1 MSVAPSKPLLLFFL
15 MGLGA
20 VEEIRYEKIK
30 PRFDA
35 TTLDECKELRFH
47 VPANSD
53 YFTRCAG
60 FSFARFISP
69 SPPPCELFR
78 SFYSHTHRSVSRPMC
93 TWWWTVR

>member
-1 MSVAPSKPLLLFFL
+1 

-60 FSFARFISP
+60 FSFARFISLP
-69 SPPPCELFR
+69 AVRVVLILLFT
-78 SFYSHTHRSVSRPMC
+78 HTVQFLARCAHGGGLFGDRDRP
-93 TWWWTVR
+93 THG

>member
-69 SPPPCELFR
+69 PRRASCFDPFI
-78 SFYSHTHRSVSRPMC
+78 HTHRSVSRPMC